1 MGKGQYVP
9 IEITFSPALL
19 QPIALF
25 TPTPEAR
32 LPRSQASEFYPL
44 EWTYIGPG
52 SNHQWMVSLVGQGHL
67 TIMRHCRIIKASA
80 NLRH

>member
-44 EWTYIGPG
+44 EWTLHW
-52 SNHQWMVSLVGQGHL
+52 SWV
-67 TIMRHCRIIKASA
+67 
-80 NLRH
+80 